1 MTIPRP
7 GNSST
12 ESRPRYT
19 APRITSYDEAQV
31 AEQLGPVMLSGTGT
45 QLQELQGNTS
55 STPMT
60 HVPPRR

>member
-1 MTIPRP
+1 MMNPRP
-7 GNSST
+7 GNSLAA
-12 ESRPRYT
+12 SRPRYIT
-19 APRITSYDEAQV
+19 PRITSYDEAQV

-55 STPMT
+55 STPIT